1 MQAQQILILLMYKKN
16 MPFTISFKLLLLKT
30 SHGFSLKK
38 LEIKVIKAN
47 KIDKLGD
54 KKLTMYPCN
63 KALADRNHV
72 QMHLGPQVSHSK
84 QQHAHKCP
92 LKCFGL
98 SSKLAPLKA
107 KYKYCIIVHGPL
119 DLFYY

>member
-63 KALADRNHV
+63 KA
-72 QMHLGPQVSHSK
+72 
-84 QQHAHKCP
+84 
-92 LKCFGL
+92 
-98 SSKLAPLKA
+98 
-107 KYKYCIIVHGPL
+107 
-119 DLFYY
+119 